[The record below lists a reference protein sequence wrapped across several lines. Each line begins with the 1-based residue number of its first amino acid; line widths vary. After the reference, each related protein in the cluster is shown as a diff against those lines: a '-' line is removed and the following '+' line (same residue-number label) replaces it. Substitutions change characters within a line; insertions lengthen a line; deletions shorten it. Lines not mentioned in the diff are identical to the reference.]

1 MIFLNVLIIILILLG
16 LLLLI
21 PVGVDAGYCEGK
33 LRIMIRVACFTFT
46 VYPSSSDKEKKAQKQ
61 KKTNEQKK
69 RSIPEVTKDEVL
81 DAVSVAVR
89 SIKKLRFRLH
99 KLKLHFI
106 SAFDDPYRT
115 AMVYGYA
122 SAAVN
127 AFALPHMKQADV
139 QLGVDFERED
149 CFIDGYVSVTIK
161 IYYMMMLVCC
171 LVIGLIPILWNRH
184 LRLKTKDNSIAVKGK
199 VA

>member
-16 LLLLI
+16 LLLLV

-33 LRIMIRVACFTFT
+33 LRIMIRVASFTFT
-46 VYPSSSDKEKKAQKQ
+46 VYPSSPDEKKKAKKQ
-61 KKTNEQKK
+61 KKPNEQKM
-69 RSIPEVTKDEVL
+69 RSVPDVTKEEIL

-89 SIKKLRFRLH
+89 AVQKLRFRLH

-127 AFALPHMKQADV
+127 AFALPHLRQADV

-149 CFIDGYVSVTIK
+149 CYIDGYVSVTIK
-161 IYYMMMLVCC
+161 IYYIMKLVCC
-171 LVIGLIPILWNRH
+171 LVIGMIPILWSRH
-184 LRLKTKDNSIAVKGK
+184 RRLKVNDNSIAVKGK

>member
-1 MIFLNVLIIILILLG
+1 MLIIILFLFV

-21 PVGVDAGYCEGK
+21 PVGVDVGYSEGE
-33 LRIMIRVACFTFT
+33 LRILIRAACVTIP
-46 VYPSSSDKEKKAQKQ
+46 VYPSSGKKKKAKKR

-69 RSIPEVTKDEVL
+69 RSIPDLTKEEIL
-81 DAVSVAVR
+81 DAIGVAVK
-89 SIKKLRFRLH
+89 SIQKLRFCLH

-106 SAFDDPYRT
+106 SAFADPYRT

-127 AFALPHMKQADV
+127 AFALPQLKQADV

-149 CFIDGYVSVTIK
+149 CCFDGYLSVTIK
-161 IYYMMMLVCC
+161 IYYIMKLVCC
-171 LVIGLIPILWNRH
+171 LVIGSIPILWRRH
-184 LRLKTKDNSIAVKGK
+184 RRLKANDNSIAVKGK

>member
-1 MIFLNVLIIILILLG
+1 VIFLNALIIILVLLL

-21 PVGVDAGYCEGK
+21 PVGVDAGYCEGTVRIM
-33 LRIMIRVACFTFT
+33 LRIASFTVT
-46 VYPSSSDKEKKAQKQ
+46 VYPTSSSKDKKAKKR
-61 KKTNEQKK
+61 KKTNENKK
-69 RSIPEVTKDEVL
+69 QSIPDVTKDEIL

-89 SIKKLRFRLH
+89 SIKKLHFYLR

-127 AFALPHMKQADV
+127 AFALPQLKQADI

-149 CFIDGYVSVTIK
+149 CYIDGYVSVTIK
-161 IYYMMMLVCC
+161 IYYIMKLVCC
-171 LVIGLIPILWNRH
+171 LAIGMIPILWSRH
-184 LRLKTKDNSIAVKGK
+184 RRLKAKENSIGVKGK

>member
-1 MIFLNVLIIILILLG
+1 MIFLNALIIILILLI

-33 LRIMIRVACFTFT
+33 MRILFRIASFTFT
-46 VYPSSSDKEKKAQKQ
+46 MYPTSSNKDKKAKKR
-61 KKTNEQKK
+61 KKTNEKK
-69 RSIPEVTKDEVL
+69 KQSIPNVTKDEIL

-89 SIKKLRFRLH
+89 SIKKLHFCLH

-127 AFALPHMKQADV
+127 AFALPQLKQSDV

-149 CFIDGYVSVTIK
+149 CYIDGYLSVTIR
-161 IYYMMMLVCC
+161 IYYIMKLVCY
-171 LVIGLIPILWNRH
+171 LVAGMIPILWSRH
-184 LRLKTKDNSIAVKGK
+184 RRLKAKDNSIAVKGK